1 MYESPFSFLLPPM
14 SDFAWIAFI
23 IIIYLLVIR
32 PMFQGAV
39 GKQMPPKPGNNT
51 RTNNNPPGKQ
61 PDKKTDGDYVDYE
74 EVK

>member
-1 MYESPFSFLLPPM
+1 M

-39 GKQMPPKPGNNT
+39 NKQGPEQNRRSDMKRKPSPPAENSGKN
-51 RTNNNPPGKQ
+51 RE
-61 PDKKTDGDYVDYE
+61 GDYVDYE
-74 EVK
+74 EIK